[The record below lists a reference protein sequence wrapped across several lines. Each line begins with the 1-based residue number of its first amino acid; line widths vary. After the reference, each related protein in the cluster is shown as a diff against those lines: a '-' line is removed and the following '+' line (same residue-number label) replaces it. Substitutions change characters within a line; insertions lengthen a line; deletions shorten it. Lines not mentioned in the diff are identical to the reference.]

1 MKLTKRQLQ
10 RIIREELEAVLEE
23 EQTVGSPGEKATPV
37 ANAALVKGTVGPYK
51 LETGDNPITR
61 TASGRPEGAPE
72 VRPRGSK
79 HVVTQVKDRGAPDY
93 SLRGQDRGKLPAYQG
108 KNLQN
113 VYNKLVKRGNL
124 DAANALEA
132 AYKANDDNAVKKI
145 ADAAYAKYPHIRR
158 D

>member
-23 EQTVGSPGEKATPV
+23 EQIVGSPGEKVTPV
-37 ANAALVKGTVGPYK
+37 ANASLVKGTVGPYK
-51 LETGDNPITR
+51 LERGDNPITR
-61 TASGRPEGAPE
+61 KESGTAEGPPE

-93 SLRGQDRGKLPAYQG
+93 SLRGQDKGKLPAYQG

-145 ADAAYAKYPHIRR
+145 ADAVYSQFPRIRK